1 MNNKWLLISSVS
13 TALGIV
19 AGAVYL
25 LFAEHSLLLSDN
37 SWVLSAFWSA
47 FMLWTFVLMFIVA
60 LIFNVLAFFELDEQ
74 HQLFGL
80 VSPFKSLL
88 SAADKQQQFLQD
100 AERLLQTEG
109 KLSHSNRI
117 GAEYQYLQGSTDK
130 LVLVQRNKRQVDINQ
145 VRALFQQML
154 ELVSSLS
161 LVNQAIAH
169 TQQISSQ
176 VTAATEQQLRLGS
189 SIGDNMQ
196 QMIEVAHVSSEKAER
211 TLQHSDGVAK
221 LALELKQAAS
231 AFKVE

>member
-100 AERLLQTEG
+100 AERLLQTQG
-109 KLSHSNRI
+109 KLSHSNRV
-117 GAEYQYLQGSTDK
+117 GAEYQYLQGDTDK
-130 LVLVQRNKRQVDINQ
+130 LVLIQQNKRQVDINQ

-154 ELVSSLS
+154 AADLPNGLVVSYHGFS
-161 LVNQAIAH
+161 NQAWIFAREANIDLLDVKSLKK
-169 TQQISSQ
+169 QQKRIR
-176 VTAATEQQLRLGS
+176 EQQF
-189 SIGDNMQ
+189 
-196 QMIEVAHVSSEKAER
+196 
-211 TLQHSDGVAK
+211 
-221 LALELKQAAS
+221 AL
-231 AFKVE
+231 V

>member
-80 VSPFKSLL
+80 VSPFKSLM

-154 ELVSSLS
+154 AADLPNGLVVSYHGFS
-161 LVNQAIAH
+161 NQAWIFAREANIDLLDVKSLKK
-169 TQQISSQ
+169 QQKRMR
-176 VTAATEQQLRLGS
+176 EQQF
-189 SIGDNMQ
+189 
-196 QMIEVAHVSSEKAER
+196 
-211 TLQHSDGVAK
+211 
-221 LALELKQAAS
+221 AL
-231 AFKVE
+231 V

>member
-47 FMLWTFVLMFIVA
+47 FMLWTFVLMFVVA

-80 VSPFKSLL
+80 VSPFKNLL

-100 AERLLQTEG
+100 AERLLQMQG
-109 KLSHSNRI
+109 KLSHSNRVS
-117 GAEYQYLQGSTDK
+117 AEYRCLQGDTDK
-130 LVLVQRNKRQVDINQ
+130 LVLIQQNKRQVDINQ

-154 ELVSSLS
+154 AADLPNGLVVSYHGFS
-161 LVNQAIAH
+161 NQAWIFAREANIDLLDAKSLKK
-169 TQQISSQ
+169 QQKRIR
-176 VTAATEQQLRLGS
+176 EQQF
-189 SIGDNMQ
+189 
-196 QMIEVAHVSSEKAER
+196 
-211 TLQHSDGVAK
+211 
-221 LALELKQAAS
+221 AL
-231 AFKVE
+231 V